1 MYAIETRDYA
11 KIEKLSKLTNIN
23 TFWDDVRKLTR
34 YVKSDH
40 SLARWQCLA
49 EQRYAELGGRV

>member
-1 MYAIETRDYA
+1 MNAIETRDYA

-40 SLARWQCLA
+40 SLSRWQCLA
-49 EQRYAELGGRV
+49 EQRYIELGGRL